1 MSRILS
7 DNVVKGAE
15 RESLETAMKQQNI
28 NFEKLQ
34 PINEDMEDEMK
45 KKINEEKLNFEIQL
59 PEQKA
64 ENNDSEV
71 LKVVF

>member
-59 PEQKA
+59 SEQKA

-71 LKVVF
+71 LKAVF

>member
-28 NFEKLQ
+28 NFKKLQ

-59 PEQKA
+59 SEQKA

>member
-1 MSRILS
+1 MLS

-15 RESLETAMKQQNI
+15 RESLETVMKQQNI

-45 KKINEEKLNFEIQL
+45 KKSMK
-59 PEQKA
+59 K
-64 ENNDSEV
+64 S
-71 LKVVF
+71 

>member
-59 PEQKA
+59 SEQKA

>member
-7 DNVVKGAE
+7 GNVVKVAE

-34 PINEDMEDEMK
+34 PINEDMEDKWK
-45 KKINEEKLNFEIQL
+45 KN
-59 PEQKA
+59 
-64 ENNDSEV
+64 
-71 LKVVF
+71 

>member
-34 PINEDMEDEMK
+34 PIIEDMEDEMK
-45 KKINEEKLNFEIQL
+45 KKSMK
-59 PEQKA
+59 K
-64 ENNDSEV
+64 S
-71 LKVVF
+71 

>member
-15 RESLETAMKQQNI
+15 RESLKTAMKQQNI

-45 KKINEEKLNFEIQL
+45 KKSMK
-59 PEQKA
+59 K
-64 ENNDSEV
+64 S
-71 LKVVF
+71 